1 MCTSWDSVRRFRAPA
16 TPKPSRR
23 YNASSKKTAD
33 YATVWLAEPAHR
45 LFFFDEGRFGLHTE
59 HGRLWALQGIRP
71 VAPTAIGYQNFYI
84 YGAVSPVD
92 GQIFSLFLPWANTEM
107 MNLYLA
113 HFSEAYPRHRVTLVL
128 DRAAWH
134 CSDTLHIPG
143 NLELIHL
150 PPYSPEL
157 NPAEKLWQW
166 LRRHVT
172 RNRLFS
178 SDRQLEDALQTAL
191 RQQTDHQRKSLCRC
205 SYLSGI
211 N

>member
-1 MCTSWDSVRRFRAPA
+1 M
-16 TPKPSRR
+16 
-23 YNASSKKTAD
+23 
-33 YATVWLAEPAHR
+33 HR

-59 HGRLWALQGIRP
+59 HGRLWALRGVRP

-84 YGAVSPVD
+84 YSAVSPLD
-92 GQIFSLFLPWANTEM
+92 GEIFSLFLPWVNTEM

-113 HFSEAYPRHRVTLVL
+113 RFSEAYARHRITLIL

-134 CSDTLHIPG
+134 CSSTLDIPD

-150 PPYSPEL
+150 PSYSPEL
-157 NPAEKLWQW
+157 NPTEKLWQW

-172 RNRLFS
+172 RNRLFA
-178 SDRQLEDALQTAL
+178 SDRALENALAQAL
-191 RQQTDHQRKSLCRC
+191 RHQTRRERQRLCRC
-205 SYLSGI
+205 SYLSNI

>member
-1 MCTSWDSVRRFRAPA
+1 
-16 TPKPSRR
+16 
-23 YNASSKKTAD
+23 
-33 YATVWLAEPAHR
+33 VWLAEPAHR

-59 HGRLWALQGIRP
+59 HGRLWALRGVRP

-84 YGAVSPVD
+84 YGAISPID
-92 GQIFSLFLPWANTEM
+92 GEMFSLFLPWVNTEM

-113 HFSEAYPRHRVTLVL
+113 RFSHAHCRHHVTLIL

-134 CSDTLHIPG
+134 RSGALQIPG
-143 NLELIHL
+143 NMELVHL
-150 PPYSPEL
+150 PSYSPEL

-178 SDRQLEDALQTAL
+178 SDRALENALVEAL
-191 RQQTDHQRKSLCRC
+191 RQQSNRQRKSLCRC
-205 SYLSGI
+205 SYLSSI